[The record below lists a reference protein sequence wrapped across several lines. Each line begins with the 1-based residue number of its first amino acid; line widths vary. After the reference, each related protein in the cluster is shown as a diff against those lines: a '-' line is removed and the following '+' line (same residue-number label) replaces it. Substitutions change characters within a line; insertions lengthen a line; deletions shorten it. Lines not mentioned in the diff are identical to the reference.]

1 MKRVNVSSIQILV
14 FIGLTLVYTGCATSS
29 AEPSAVT
36 PLPTST
42 PLPSRTPTRTPQ
54 PTATITQTAPATE
67 TPTQTP
73 QAPTELS
80 HARYFVSGQL
90 SGWRFFISLQA
101 PDEIQGKYYAIVD
114 GNKEYD
120 CQISSTHPNRL
131 VCTGRLPALDKWAV
145 YVIYDRSSGHAVFE
159 SEVIIPL
166 K

>member
-1 MKRVNVSSIQILV
+1 MKRVNASRILILV
-14 FIGLTLVYTGCATSS
+14 FIGLTLIGAGCATRS
-29 AEPSAVT
+29 AEPIAVT

-42 PLPSRTPTRTPQ
+42 PLPSRTPTRTPP

-80 HARYFVSGQL
+80 HAKYFVSGQL

-101 PDEIQGKYYAIVD
+101 PEAIQGRYYAIVD

-120 CQISSTHPNRL
+120 CQVSPTHPNRL

-145 YVIYDRSSGHAVFE
+145 YVIYDRSSGQAVFE
-159 SEVIIPL
+159 SEVFIPL